1 MMRTHCGLWR
11 CALSFISGFAV
22 LVFLTAP
29 ARAVEPLRVLA
40 WPGYADPDIVRV
52 FSQRTGRRVE
62 VTVID
67 SDEALWAK
75 VKGEESEANSTNGK
89 NNAVRFDVFA
99 VNTAELQRYVQHGLL
114 RPIRAEA
121 ISNISRLLPRF
132 REPAALPGV
141 MQAGKVFAVPYAYA
155 EMGLI
160 YDRTQLS
167 QAPTSISALW
177 DPRFRGRVLAYN
189 GGVHNVSLAAQSL
202 GLSDP
207 YHLRGSDW
215 PAVVDRLIELRRNV
229 LTFYSRPE
237 ESAELFR
244 RRHASLMLANYGS
257 QQLRLLQQA
266 GVNVGYAVPTEG
278 ALAWL
283 DCWAITRDA
292 RDPALAEAWI
302 DYLLEETPGKVLQ
315 DRHGLSNTTS
325 PSPYVQANARLIWLE
340 PVDDTERRN
349 LLWDRI
355 HSGYNAKKV
364 LAP

>member
-1 MMRTHCGLWR
+1 MMRTPCHLRR
-11 CALSFISGFAV
+11 C
-22 LVFLTAP
+22 VFLVAGAFASLVLLALP
-29 ARAVEPLRVLA
+29 AQAAEALRVLT

-52 FSQRTGRRVE
+52 FEQRTGRRVE

-67 SDEALWAK
+67 SDEALWSK
-75 VKGEESEANSTNGK
+75 IQGDDSPTNAGK
-89 NNAVRFDVFA
+89 DNAPEQFDVFA
-99 VNTAELQRYVQHGLL
+99 VNTAELQRYVRQGLV
-114 RPIRAEA
+114 RPIRTAA
-121 ISNISRLLPRF
+121 IPNLSRLLPRF

-141 MQAGKVFAVPYAYA
+141 AHAGEVFAVPYAYA

-160 YDRTQLS
+160 YDRNQLA

-202 GLSDP
+202 GLPDP
-207 YHLRGSDW
+207 YRLRGGDW
-215 PAVVDRLIELRRNV
+215 REVVDRLIELRRNV

-244 RRHASLMLANYGS
+244 RRNVTLMLANYGS
-257 QQLRLLQQA
+257 QQVRLLQQA
-266 GVNVGYAVPTEG
+266 GANVGYVIPSEG

-283 DCWAITRDA
+283 DCWAITRNA

-302 DYLLEETPGKVLQ
+302 NYLLEEAPGKVLQ
-315 DRHGLSNTTS
+315 DRQGLSNTTS
-325 PSPYVQANARLIWLE
+325 PSPYVQPDARLIWLE
-340 PVDDTERRN
+340 PVGDTERRN
-349 LLWDRI
+349 LLWERI
-355 HSGYNAKKV
+355 LSGYNAKKV